1 MRRTILLILAV
12 LILVAGA
19 FWWWSRPLPVLNVVT
34 WPGAYG
40 RAQAAAQMQAY
51 GTAKRVDVRIQQWA
65 ENGTLEELRRAIA
78 THRAG
83 DVVDLELPV
92 AVAACKA
99 GLLEPID
106 AATLPAGAD
115 GTAADKDFYKGMI
128 GRCFVASAIYAQMI
142 VCVRPCTGNLADLFN
157 SVRQVLEPPVTGKSG
172 LDNLLARAG
181 ATRKIG
187 LQRAA
192 KVNLEIALLADGVMP
207 NMVYGLLETD
217 AGVQR
222 AFAKLDT
229 IKSNIVWWRNSS
241 EPAELLRKGQVA
253 ATTILTED
261 AQTALQNTDRAL
273 VSPQF
278 MEADVLALPK
288 SDVKSDRA
296 LDYLRF
302 ATGTAPL
309 ANMVKFAPYMP
320 PRRSAMPLVEKLPAS
335 PTRDFVASQ
344 KNPMHAPFAINDDW
358 WAEHGPALE
367 ARFRAWLGPA

>member
-1 MRRTILLILAV
+1 
-12 LILVAGA
+12 
-19 FWWWSRPLPVLNVVT
+19 
-34 WPGAYG
+34 
-40 RAQAAAQMQAY
+40 
-51 GTAKRVDVRIQQWA
+51 
-65 ENGTLEELRRAIA
+65 
-78 THRAG
+78 
-83 DVVDLELPV
+83 
-92 AVAACKA
+92 
-99 GLLEPID
+99 
-106 AATLPAGAD
+106 
-115 GTAADKDFYKGMI
+115 MI

-181 ATRKIG
+181 ANRKIG

-207 NMVYGLLETD
+207 DMVYGLLETD

-273 VSPQF
+273 VSSQF